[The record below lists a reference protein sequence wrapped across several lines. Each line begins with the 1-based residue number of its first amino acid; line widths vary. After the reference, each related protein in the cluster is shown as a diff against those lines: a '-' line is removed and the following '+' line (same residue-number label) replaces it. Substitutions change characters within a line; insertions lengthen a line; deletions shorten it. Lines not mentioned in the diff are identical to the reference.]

1 MVKRGQAVRRRPV
14 KGHKASTVRKRTSP
28 EVDANKGN
36 SRLEHE
42 LAEAREQQAATS
54 ELLKVIGRSR
64 YDLQPVFETLAE
76 NAVRLCEAERSFI
89 FRFDGKYLR
98 VVATHNASAEIR
110 AFVERN
116 PILPGRTSATARAA
130 LEQRTVHVLDAQ
142 TDPEHTYQGR
152 QVDPFRTIL
161 TVPILKADELLGV
174 ILIYRHEVRPFTDN
188 QIALLETFA
197 DQAVIAIENVRLFDE
212 VQARTE
218 DLRELLQQQTA
229 TADVLKVISR
239 STFNLQKVLDTLTEL
254 ACRLCDSFD
263 AVLFLR
269 EGELLSFRA
278 HYGPIP
284 IDLEKWP
291 ITRAWTAGRSVLD
304 LKAVHV
310 HDLQAELIEFP
321 DGSAMAQRMGHRT
334 ILSIPLLRADEAI
347 GSLQIRR
354 TEVLPFTAKQI
365 ELAETFANQAVIA
378 IENVRLFD
386 AEQQRTRELAEL
398 LEQQTTTSAVLN
410 VISNSLTDT
419 QPVFEAIVQSGLK
432 LFPDA
437 AISVVLRD
445 GDMVKLA
452 AIAEPDPAR
461 AEAWRRRFPN
471 PLTREYM
478 HGAAILDRRIVDV
491 PEVRK
496 AATEFAAGSRNFLA
510 SGYRA
515 VTIMPMI
522 CGSEAIGALSVVRLA
537 PGRLSDERLAVLRTF
552 AAQAVIA
559 IENTRLLSELRESL
573 QQQTATADVLKVISR
588 STFDLQ
594 TVLQTLVESAARL
607 CEADNGTITRQD
619 QGVFY
624 RAEAF
629 GFSREFLDVV
639 RRIPV
644 EQNRGSVAGRALLE
658 GKLVHIPDVL
668 DDPEYTFTSEIGL
681 DQFRTALGI
690 PMLREGV
697 PIGVLTL
704 SRSEA
709 RPFTDKQIELVTT
722 FADQAAIA
730 IENVRLFDE
739 VQAKTRDLSEALTY
753 QTGSANILKV
763 IASTPTDVEPALKAI
778 VESACELCA
787 AYDLVVLLRDGDQL
801 RISAHHGPIPMSI
814 DKWPINR
821 RWTAGR
827 AFIDQKPVHVDDL
840 LAEGDEFPD
849 GRELSQ
855 RMGHRTILS
864 VPLLRE
870 GESIGAIVLRRTEVH
885 PFSEKQIALLQ
896 TFADQAVIA
905 IGNVRLFE
913 EVQAKTRD
921 LTESLQQQTAT
932 ADVLSHQ
939 SLVGRAGKGS
949 RNSGGHGGAPLRCR
963 PSVYVPPA
971 T

>member
-1 MVKRGQAVRRRPV
+1 MPRPTPNTLTRGA
-14 KGHKASTVRKRTSP
+14 
-28 EVDANKGN
+28 
-36 SRLEHE
+36 
-42 LAEAREQQAATS
+42 
-54 ELLKVIGRSR
+54 
-64 YDLQPVFETLAE
+64 
-76 NAVRLCEAERSFI
+76 
-89 FRFDGKYLR
+89 
-98 VVATHNASAEIR
+98 
-110 AFVERN
+110 
-116 PILPGRTSATARAA
+116 
-130 LEQRTVHVLDAQ
+130 
-142 TDPEHTYQGR
+142 

-218 DLRELLQQQTA
+218 DLRESLQQQTA

-239 STFNLQKVLDTLTEL
+239 STFNLQKVLDTLTES

-310 HDLQAELIEFP
+310 HDLQAEQIEFP

-365 ELAETFANQAVIA
+365 ELAETFADQAVIA

-398 LEQQTTTSAVLN
+398 LEQQTTTSEVLN

-522 CGSEAIGALSVVRLA
+522 RGSEAIGALSVVRLA
-537 PGRLSDERLAVLRTF
+537 PGRLSDEQLAVLRTF

-573 QQQTATADVLKVISR
+573 ATADRDRRCAEGHQPL
-588 STFDLQ
+588 DL
-594 TVLQTLVESAARL
+594 R
-607 CEADNGTITRQD
+607 
-619 QGVFY
+619 
-624 RAEAF
+624 
-629 GFSREFLDVV
+629 
-639 RRIPV
+639 
-644 EQNRGSVAGRALLE
+644 
-658 GKLVHIPDVL
+658 
-668 DDPEYTFTSEIGL
+668 
-681 DQFRTALGI
+681 
-690 PMLREGV
+690 
-697 PIGVLTL
+697 
-704 SRSEA
+704 
-709 RPFTDKQIELVTT
+709 
-722 FADQAAIA
+722 FADS
-730 IENVRLFDE
+730 
-739 VQAKTRDLSEALTY
+739 T
-753 QTGSANILKV
+753 AN
-763 IASTPTDVEPALKAI
+763 A
-778 VESACELCA
+778 
-787 AYDLVVLLRDGDQL
+787 R
-801 RISAHHGPIPMSI
+801 
-814 DKWPINR
+814 
-821 RWTAGR
+821 
-827 AFIDQKPVHVDDL
+827 
-840 LAEGDEFPD
+840 
-849 GRELSQ
+849 
-855 RMGHRTILS
+855 
-864 VPLLRE
+864 
-870 GESIGAIVLRRTEVH
+870 
-885 PFSEKQIALLQ
+885 
-896 TFADQAVIA
+896 
-905 IGNVRLFE
+905 
-913 EVQAKTRD
+913 
-921 LTESLQQQTAT
+921 
-932 ADVLSHQ
+932 
-939 SLVGRAGKGS
+939 
-949 RNSGGHGGAPLRCR
+949 
-963 PSVYVPPA
+963 
-971 T
+971 